1 MKKFLLLV
9 IVILALFT
17 VDHPVIK
24 EPREALLGEGVS
36 LLSEQSKVA
45 RSTSAKIARTK
56 IMQYFELDD
65 TELEYLNEA
74 LGTDD
79 KLKSF
84 HLRYCKEK
92 DLNLYFYGDK
102 LNEICRIASEA
113 IFEGKSL

>member
-9 IVILALFT
+9 VAILALFT
-17 VDHPVIK
+17 IDHPAIK

-45 RSTSAKIARTK
+45 RSTSAKIARTQIAQK
-56 IMQYFELDD
+56 LELDE
-65 TELEYLNEA
+65 TELEYLNDA

-79 KLKSF
+79 KLKAF
-84 HLRYCKEK
+84 HLRYCKEN
-92 DLNLYFYGDK
+92 DLNLYFYGNK
-102 LNEICRIASEA
+102 LNVICKIAGES